1 MILVVGY
8 CILLS
13 SKSIISIV
21 DGYNSSNINV
31 TLLSGYQYLYNNS
44 IVFLSGIQLHCNT
57 GHFGQNCT
65 AGYINSKRPSTNLFI
80 PSTSYGN
87 GYNVNGSYV
96 SLNASTGRLNLIQS
110 STSTTDVFF
119 NTFWFI

>member
-1 MILVVGY
+1 M
-8 CILLS
+8 
-13 SKSIISIV
+13 
-21 DGYNSSNINV
+21 

-57 GHFGQNCT
+57 GHFGQNAT
-65 AGYINSKRPSTNLFI
+65 AGYINSKRPSRDLFI
-80 PSTSYGN
+80 PSTSYGT
-87 GYNVNGSYV
+87 GYNVNGSYIK
-96 SLNASTGRLNLIQS
+96 LNASTGRLNLIQS

>member
-1 MILVVGY
+1 M
-8 CILLS
+8 
-13 SKSIISIV
+13 
-21 DGYNSSNINV
+21 
-31 TLLSGYQYLYNNS
+31 
-44 IVFLSGIQLHCNT
+44 SGIQLHCNT
-57 GHFGQNCT
+57 GHFSQNST

-110 STSTTDVFF
+110 STYTTDVFF